1 MGWPVSGL
9 LDAPSGAIAAGR
21 GKTAARD
28 RRRSKRPLLISK
40 RSYRADRRPIFRVS
54 FMYMQLKNNHLPI
67 NPIIL
72 AARHHPVEPRGVLSP
87 DELRRIV
94 ADMVD

>member
-1 MGWPVSGL
+1 
-9 LDAPSGAIAAGR
+9 
-21 GKTAARD
+21 
-28 RRRSKRPLLISK
+28 
-40 RSYRADRRPIFRVS
+40 
-54 FMYMQLKNNHLPI
+54 MYMQLKNNHLPI

>member
-1 MGWPVSGL
+1 
-9 LDAPSGAIAAGR
+9 
-21 GKTAARD
+21 
-28 RRRSKRPLLISK
+28 
-40 RSYRADRRPIFRVS
+40 
-54 FMYMQLKNNHLPI
+54 MYIQLKNNHLPI

-72 AARHHPVEPRGVLSP
+72 ATRHQPAEQRGVLSP

>member
-1 MGWPVSGL
+1 
-9 LDAPSGAIAAGR
+9 
-21 GKTAARD
+21 
-28 RRRSKRPLLISK
+28 
-40 RSYRADRRPIFRVS
+40 
-54 FMYMQLKNNHLPI
+54 MYIQLKNNHLPI

-72 AARHHPVEPRGVLSP
+72 AARHHPVEQRGVLSP